1 MKIKFDQLS
10 YQDDAVNA
18 VVDLFNSQ
26 EIRANN
32 FTVFGPELFGQ
43 VQTEVGVGN
52 GFSISTS
59 VLLNNTQKIQLDNG
73 IQPVNG
79 LNKGFPQFNIEME
92 TGTGKTFVY
101 FKTILELNKKYG
113 FTKFVILV
121 PSVAILE
128 GVKKTYDLTKS
139 FFKSVYDGV
148 VYKSF
153 VYSSDRP
160 NDVREFAAS
169 GDVKIMI
176 INIDK
181 FNREDSKFKKPDEDL
196 QGVSPAELVQQT
208 NPILIIDEPQST
220 DNTENAKSAIRGL
233 NPSVGFRYSATH
245 RDKSYPLIYRLGPV
259 EAYDQELVKQIVVSS
274 IEADEDGNEAYMR
287 LISTDAK
294 KQTAKLGVYKFKKG
308 AAGAQAEITVKKGD
322 NIAIK
327 TKLSIYD
334 DYGDVQDIDFTR
346 DDDPSTQAVHFTTR
360 ASLTMASQNIQ
371 DQNAK
376 RLQIRNTIRNH
387 LNKEL
392 YLNPKG
398 IKVLSLFFIDEV
410 AKYRASQDEDAD
422 LGEYGRWFEEEYDR
436 LIAEDT
442 YKNLRDRD
450 VPVREVHNGYF
461 SVDKTGAF
469 KNSKVDRFGNNKAT
483 KDDES
488 TFETIM
494 KNKEGLLTFYDEEK
508 GNTSNANKL
517 RFIWSHS
524 ALKEGWD
531 NPNVF
536 QIVTLVETK
545 DTITKRQK
553 IGRGLRIAVNQD
565 GQRVPGFDVNTLTV
579 MANESYEKFATDLQ
593 KEYEDSGVEFGKFE
607 DIIFTKIERTVM
619 AEDGTESTRHLTVD
633 ESTQLVNELVDAG
646 YISSNRKATSKLQEA
661 VQRQT
666 IELSDEFSDVKAE
679 VLRISEHNMGRVP
692 IKQDMPIKN
701 VPAKLDLIKDPNFL
715 DLWNHINKKTTY
727 EIHFDDDQFVNLAVA
742 RLKQGSPISRVQYTT
757 RMASIKQTDGG
768 IIYDAEQG
776 DGTRETVAKAEYD
789 LSKFDI
795 LTYLQNETGLTRRI
809 IARILNGAAE
819 RVTAD
824 FKINP
829 VEYEEYVGD
838 LLNEL
843 KENHIAENIV
853 YKMTD
858 EEWDAE
864 LFKSEPLRGVVEGDT
879 PNMVSVDESKTPYEY
894 VRYDSTIEKKFAEAS
909 NLDNNVKYFIKL
921 PSWFKIGTPTR
932 NYNPDWAVLKEVN
945 GEKVMHFVAETKGT
959 TESELARPERV
970 RIQYGREHFKA
981 LGRAGVEVEYKVVQ
995 NEGQLE

>member
-10 YQDDAVNA
+10 YQDDAVKSATDVFNA
-18 VVDLFNSQ
+18 Q
-26 EIRANN
+26 EIKYNN
-32 FTVFGPELFGQ
+32 FTVLGHELLGSI
-43 VQTEVGVGN
+43 QTEVGLGN
-52 GFSISTS
+52 GVSVSKDSMLTS
-59 VLLNNTQKIQLDNG
+59 VQSVQFENSLTPVTTLN
-73 IQPVNG
+73 P
-79 LNKGFPQFNIEME
+79 GFPQFNIEME

-128 GVKKTYDLTKS
+128 GVRKTYEITKD
-139 FFKSVYDGV
+139 FFKSQYDGA
-148 VYKSF
+148 VYKAF
-153 VYSSDRP
+153 VYNSDKP
-160 NDVREFAAS
+160 YDVHNYAAS
-169 GDVKIMI
+169 SNIEIMI
-176 INIDK
+176 INIQK
-181 FNREDSKFKKPDEDL
+181 FNRDDTKFKQPNEDL
-196 QGVSPAELVQQT
+196 QGAAPVELVQQT

-220 DNTENAKSAIRGL
+220 DNTDNAKAAIREL
-233 NPSVGFRYSATH
+233 NPSVAFRYSATH
-245 RDKSYPLIYRLGPV
+245 RDRSYPLIYRLGPV

-274 IEADEDGNEAYMR
+274 IEADADGNEAYMR

-308 AAGAQAEITVKKGD
+308 AAGEQAEITVKKGD

-346 DDDPSTQAVHFTTR
+346 DDDPSTQAVHFTTHG
-360 ASLTMASQNIQ
+360 SLTMASQNIQ

-376 RLQIRNTIRNH
+376 RLQIRNTIRTH

-410 AKYRASQDEDAD
+410 AKYRASQDEDAV

-461 SVDKTGAF
+461 SVDKTGTF
-469 KNSKVDRFGNNKAT
+469 KNSKVDKFGNNKAT

-536 QIVTLVETK
+536 QIATLVETK

-593 KEYEDSGVEFGKFE
+593 KEYEDAGVEFGKFE

-666 IELSDEFSDVKAE
+666 IELSDEFSDVEAG

-692 IKQDMPIKN
+692 IRRDMPIKN

-727 EIHFDDDQFVNLAVA
+727 
-742 RLKQGSPISRVQYTT
+742 
-757 RMASIKQTDGG
+757 
-768 IIYDAEQG
+768 
-776 DGTRETVAKAEYD
+776 
-789 LSKFDI
+789 
-795 LTYLQNETGLTRRI
+795 
-809 IARILNGAAE
+809 
-819 RVTAD
+819 
-824 FKINP
+824 
-829 VEYEEYVGD
+829 
-838 LLNEL
+838 
-843 KENHIAENIV
+843 
-853 YKMTD
+853 
-858 EEWDAE
+858 
-864 LFKSEPLRGVVEGDT
+864 
-879 PNMVSVDESKTPYEY
+879 
-894 VRYDSTIEKKFAEAS
+894 
-909 NLDNNVKYFIKL
+909 VK
-921 PSWFKIGTPTR
+921 
-932 NYNPDWAVLKEVN
+932 
-945 GEKVMHFVAETKGT
+945 
-959 TESELARPERV
+959 
-970 RIQYGREHFKA
+970 
-981 LGRAGVEVEYKVVQ
+981 
-995 NEGQLE
+995 

>member
-1 MKIKFDQLS
+1 MKIKFDQLD
-10 YQDDAVNA
+10 YQDDAVKSA
-18 VVDLFNSQ
+18 T
-26 EIRANN
+26 EIFAGQKVLANN
-32 FTVFGPELFGQ
+32 FTVLGQELFGQ
-43 VQTEVGVGN
+43 VQTNVGVGN
-52 GFSISTS
+52 GVSVSKS
-59 VLLNNTQKIQLDNG
+59 VLLQNVQKVQLDNG
-73 IQPVNG
+73 VNPVVS
-79 LNKGFPQFNIEME
+79 LNSGFPQFNIEME

-113 FTKFVILV
+113 FTKFIILV

-128 GVKKTYDLTKS
+128 GVRKTYEMTKA
-139 FFKSVYDGV
+139 FFRSQYNGMVYNA
-148 VYKSF
+148 F
-153 VYSSDRP
+153 VYNADRP
-160 NDVREFAAS
+160 NDVRNFAAS
-169 GDVKIMI
+169 SNIEIMI
-176 INIDK
+176 INIQK
-181 FNREDSKFKKPDEDL
+181 FNRDDTKFKQATDQL
-196 QGVSPAELVQQT
+196 QGAAPIELVQQT

-220 DNTENAKSAIRGL
+220 DNTDNAKSAIREL
-233 NPSVGFRYSATH
+233 NPSAAFRYSATH

-274 IEADEDGNEAYMR
+274 IEADADGNEAYMR

-308 AAGAQAEITVKKGD
+308 AAGEQAEITVKKGD
-322 NIAIK
+322 NIALK
-327 TKLSIYD
+327 TKLSVYD

-346 DDDPSTQAVHFTTR
+346 DDDPNTQAVHFTTHE
-360 ASLTMASQNIQ
+360 SLTMASQNIQ
-371 DQNAK
+371 DENAK

-398 IKVLSLFFIDEV
+398 VKVLSLFFIDEV
-410 AKYRASQDEDAD
+410 AKYRASQDEDAE
-422 LGEYGRWFEEEYDR
+422 LGEYGRWFEEEYER

-461 SVDKTGAF
+461 SVDNTGAF
-469 KNSKVDRFGNNKAT
+469 KNSNVDKFGNNKAT

-536 QIVTLVETK
+536 QIATLVETK

-593 KEYEDSGVEFGKFE
+593 KEYEDDGVEFGKFE
-607 DIIFTKIERTVM
+607 DIIFTKIERTVV
-619 AEDGTESTRHLTVD
+619 AEDGTESTRRLTVD

-646 YISSNRKATSKLQEA
+646 YVSSNRKATSKLQEA

-666 IELSDEFSDVKAE
+666 IELSDEFSDVKTE
-679 VLRISEHNMGRVP
+679 VLRIAEHNMGRVP
-692 IKQDMPIKN
+692 VKRDMPIKD

-715 DLWNHINKKTTY
+715 ELWNHINKKTTY
-727 EIHFDDDQFVNLAVA
+727 EIHFDEDKFVNLAVA

-757 RMASIKQTDGG
+757 RMVSIKQTDGG
-768 IIYDAEQG
+768 IFYDAEQG

-824 FKINP
+824 FKMNP
-829 VEYEEYVGD
+829 VAYEEYVGD

-858 EEWDAE
+858 DEWDAE
-864 LFKSEPLRGVVEGDT
+864 LFQLEPLRGVIEGDM
-879 PNMVSVDESKTPYEY
+879 PNMVPVSDAKTPYAY
-894 VRYDSTIEKKFAEAS
+894 VRYDSKIEKKFAEAS

-921 PSWFKIGTPTR
+921 PSWFKISTPTR
-932 NYNPDWAVLKEVN
+932 NYNPDWAVLKEIN
-945 GEKVMHFVAETKGT
+945 GDKVMHFVAETKGT
-959 TESELARPERV
+959 IESELARPERV
-970 RIQYGREHFKA
+970 RIQYGREHFRA
-981 LGRAGVEVEYKVVQ
+981 LERDGVAVEYRVVTDE
-995 NEGQLE
+995 NQL

>member
-1 MKIKFDQLS
+1 M
-10 YQDDAVNA
+10 
-18 VVDLFNSQ
+18 
-26 EIRANN
+26 
-32 FTVFGPELFGQ
+32 
-43 VQTEVGVGN
+43 
-52 GFSISTS
+52 
-59 VLLNNTQKIQLDNG
+59 
-73 IQPVNG
+73 
-79 LNKGFPQFNIEME
+79 
-92 TGTGKTFVY
+92 
-101 FKTILELNKKYG
+101 
-113 FTKFVILV
+113 
-121 PSVAILE
+121 
-128 GVKKTYDLTKS
+128 
-139 FFKSVYDGV
+139 
-148 VYKSF
+148 
-153 VYSSDRP
+153 
-160 NDVREFAAS
+160 
-169 GDVKIMI
+169 
-176 INIDK
+176 
-181 FNREDSKFKKPDEDL
+181 
-196 QGVSPAELVQQT
+196 
-208 NPILIIDEPQST
+208 
-220 DNTENAKSAIRGL
+220 
-233 NPSVGFRYSATH
+233 
-245 RDKSYPLIYRLGPV
+245 
-259 EAYDQELVKQIVVSS
+259 
-274 IEADEDGNEAYMR
+274 
-287 LISTDAK
+287 
-294 KQTAKLGVYKFKKG
+294 
-308 AAGAQAEITVKKGD
+308 
-322 NIAIK
+322 
-327 TKLSIYD
+327 
-334 DYGDVQDIDFTR
+334 
-346 DDDPSTQAVHFTTR
+346 
-360 ASLTMASQNIQ
+360 
-371 DQNAK
+371 
-376 RLQIRNTIRNH
+376 
-387 LNKEL
+387 
-392 YLNPKG
+392 
-398 IKVLSLFFIDEV
+398 
-410 AKYRASQDEDAD
+410 
-422 LGEYGRWFEEEYDR
+422 
-436 LIAEDT
+436 
-442 YKNLRDRD
+442 
-450 VPVREVHNGYF
+450 
-461 SVDKTGAF
+461 
-469 KNSKVDRFGNNKAT
+469 
-483 KDDES
+483 
-488 TFETIM
+488 
-494 KNKEGLLTFYDEEK
+494 
-508 GNTSNANKL
+508 
-517 RFIWSHS
+517 
-524 ALKEGWD
+524 
-531 NPNVF
+531 F

-679 VLRISEHNMGRVP
+679 VLRTSEHNMGRVP
-692 IKQDMPIKN
+692 IKRDMPIKN

-727 EIHFDDDQFVNLAVA
+727 EIHFDEDQFVNLAVA